1 MAVHRLASEGLL
13 EQMPEQ
19 TWSSW
24 PEAHRDP
31 QRRWLAFSA
40 RARVIVARKSVAPID
55 QWADLARPALAVGS
69 SSSIAIADPR
79 FGTTNGHFAA
89 LAQAWRAAAAR
100 GIDAPD
106 FDRWL
111 DGMRANGVRV
121 LSGGNSAT
129 VEAVATGECAYGLTD
144 TDDALAAIERGLP
157 LVMSLARTLAP
168 GVRGGGTMLIPNTV
182 ALIAGGPGDRPMGRD
197 GSPPAE
203 VLVATG
209 QLRPFGIVIEAVGTA
224 LARES
229 VDITAKVGNTVTA
242 IRFQEGQRV
251 AAGSVLV
258 ELDRAQTAAALVEAE
273 AGLMESRNQFNRGR
287 DLSVTQALSRAQ
299 LDQLETAVKTGEA
312 RVTAARSRLADT
324 VIRAPFAGRTGLRR
338 VSLGS
343 LVSPGTVIT
352 TLDDS
357 SVIKLEFTVPQSLL
371 GSVERGLPIEAGA
384 DGFGERTFKGTLT
397 TLDSRID
404 PVTRSITVRAELPNA
419 DGAIKPGLF
428 MTVQLRAKTVPTLMI
443 PEEALVPEQGRTFVF
458 VVRDG
463 KAQRL
468 EVRTGGREPG
478 SVAVLEGLTAQDAV
492 IVEGTQRV
500 RDGGEVVA
508 KPRA

>member
-1 MAVHRLASEGLL
+1 MG
-13 EQMPEQ
+13 
-19 TWSSW
+19 
-24 PEAHRDP
+24 
-31 QRRWLAFSA
+31 
-40 RARVIVARKSVAPID
+40 
-55 QWADLARPALAVGS
+55 
-69 SSSIAIADPR
+69 
-79 FGTTNGHFAA
+79 
-89 LAQAWRAAAAR
+89 
-100 GIDAPD
+100 
-106 FDRWL
+106 
-111 DGMRANGVRV
+111 
-121 LSGGNSAT
+121 
-129 VEAVATGECAYGLTD
+129 
-144 TDDALAAIERGLP
+144 
-157 LVMSLARTLAP
+157 
-168 GVRGGGTMLIPNTV
+168 RGG
-182 ALIAGGPGDRPMGRD
+182 
-197 GSPPAE
+197 PPPTE

-251 AAGSVLV
+251 GAGSVLV

-273 AGLMESRNQFNRGR
+273 ASLMESRNQFNRGR

-343 LVSPGTVIT
+343 LVSPGMVIT

-357 SVIKLEFTVPQSLL
+357 SVIKLEFSVPQSLL
-371 GSVERGLPIEAGA
+371 GSLEPGLPIEARA
-384 DGFGERTFKGTLT
+384 DGFGERSFKGTLT

-428 MTVQLRAKTVPTLMI
+428 MTVQLQAKTVPTLMI

-468 EVRTGGREPG
+468 EVRTGSREPG

-500 RDGGEVVA
+500 RDGGEVIA

>member
-1 MAVHRLASEGLL
+1 MIRV
-13 EQMPEQ
+13 
-19 TWSSW
+19 
-24 PEAHRDP
+24 
-31 QRRWLAFSA
+31 A
-40 RARVIVARKSVAPID
+40 RASCPLVL
-55 QWADLARPALAVGS
+55 LALLTLVGCSKGGPAAGG
-69 SSSIAIADPR
+69 PET
-79 FGTTNGHFAA
+79 GGPG
-89 LAQAWRAAAAR
+89 RAAA
-100 GIDAPD
+100 
-106 FDRWL
+106 
-111 DGMRANGVRV
+111 
-121 LSGGNSAT
+121 
-129 VEAVATGECAYGLTD
+129 E
-144 TDDALAAIERGLP
+144 
-157 LVMSLARTLAP
+157 
-168 GVRGGGTMLIPNTV
+168 
-182 ALIAGGPGDRPMGRD
+182 RPMGR
-197 GSPPAE
+197 GGPPPAE
-203 VLVATG
+203 VLVVNG
-209 QLRPFGIVIEAVGTA
+209 QMRPFGASIEAVGTA

-229 VDITAKVGNTVTA
+229 VDITSKVANTVTA

-273 AGLMESRNQFNRGR
+273 ASLMESRNQFNRGR

-357 SVIKLEFTVPQSLL
+357 SVIKLEFTVPQSFL
-371 GSVERGLPIEAGA
+371 GSLEPGLQIESRA
-384 DGFGERTFKGTLT
+384 DGFGDRVFTGKLT

-404 PVTRSITVRAELPNA
+404 PVTRSIAVRAELPNA

-428 MTVQLRAKTVPTLMI
+428 MTVRLRAKTVPTLML

-463 KAQRL
+463 KAQRI

-478 SVAVLEGLTAQDAV
+478 SVAVLDGLTAADQV

-508 KPRA
+508 KLRT

>member
-1 MAVHRLASEGLL
+1 VDTLPIMTRV
-13 EQMPEQ
+13 
-19 TWSSW
+19 
-24 PEAHRDP
+24 
-31 QRRWLAFSA
+31 
-40 RARVIVARKSVAPID
+40 ARVSSPLVL
-55 QWADLARPALAVGS
+55 LAL
-69 SSSIAIADPR
+69 I
-79 FGTTNGHFAA
+79 
-89 LAQAWRAAAAR
+89 
-100 GIDAPD
+100 
-106 FDRWL
+106 
-111 DGMRANGVRV
+111 
-121 LSGGNSAT
+121 
-129 VEAVATGECAYGLTD
+129 AVAGC
-144 TDDALAAIERGLP
+144 
-157 LVMSLARTLAP
+157 SK
-168 GVRGGGTMLIPNTV
+168 GGP
-182 ALIAGGPGDRPMGRD
+182 AAGGPGDRPMGR
-197 GSPPAE
+197 GGPPPAE

-251 AAGSVLV
+251 SAGSVLV

-357 SVIKLEFTVPQSLL
+357 SVIKLEFSVPQSLL
-371 GSVERGLPIEAGA
+371 GSLEPGLPIEARA
-384 DGFGERTFKGTLT
+384 DGFGERSFKGTLT

-404 PVTRSITVRAELPNA
+404 PVTRSITVRAELPNG

-428 MTVQLRAKTVPTLMI
+428 MTVQLRAKAVPTLMI

>member
-1 MAVHRLASEGLL
+1 MG
-13 EQMPEQ
+13 
-19 TWSSW
+19 
-24 PEAHRDP
+24 
-31 QRRWLAFSA
+31 
-40 RARVIVARKSVAPID
+40 
-55 QWADLARPALAVGS
+55 
-69 SSSIAIADPR
+69 
-79 FGTTNGHFAA
+79 
-89 LAQAWRAAAAR
+89 
-100 GIDAPD
+100 
-106 FDRWL
+106 
-111 DGMRANGVRV
+111 
-121 LSGGNSAT
+121 
-129 VEAVATGECAYGLTD
+129 
-144 TDDALAAIERGLP
+144 
-157 LVMSLARTLAP
+157 
-168 GVRGGGTMLIPNTV
+168 RGGP
-182 ALIAGGPGDRPMGRD
+182 
-197 GSPPAE
+197 PPAE

-251 AAGSVLV
+251 SAGSVLV

-371 GSVERGLPIEAGA
+371 GSLERGLSIEARA

-404 PVTRSITVRAELPNA
+404 PVTRSIAVRAELPNA

-428 MTVQLRAKTVPTLMI
+428 MTVQLRAKAVPTLMI

-463 KAQRL
+463 KARRL

-478 SVAVLEGLTAQDAV
+478 SVAVLEGLTAQDSV

>member
-1 MAVHRLASEGLL
+1 VDNLAI
-13 EQMPEQ
+13 M
-19 TWSSW
+19 T
-24 PEAHRDP
+24 RD
-31 QRRWLAFSA
+31 A
-40 RARVIVARKSVAPID
+40 RASSL
-55 QWADLARPALAVGS
+55 LALLALV
-69 SSSIAIADPR
+69 
-79 FGTTNGHFAA
+79 
-89 LAQAWRAAAAR
+89 
-100 GIDAPD
+100 
-106 FDRWL
+106 
-111 DGMRANGVRV
+111 
-121 LSGGNSAT
+121 
-129 VEAVATGECAYGLTD
+129 AVAGC
-144 TDDALAAIERGLP
+144 
-157 LVMSLARTLAP
+157 SK
-168 GVRGGGTMLIPNTV
+168 GGP
-182 ALIAGGPGDRPMGRD
+182 AAGGPGDRPMGR
-197 GSPPAE
+197 GGPPPAE
-203 VLVATG
+203 VLVTQG
-209 QLRPFGIVIEAVGTA
+209 EVRPFGAAIEAVGTA

-229 VDITAKVGNTVTA
+229 VDITSKVANTVTA

-273 AGLMESRNQFNRGR
+273 ASLMESRNQFNRGR

-312 RVTAARSRLADT
+312 RVTAARSRLNDT

-343 LVSPGTVIT
+343 LVNPGTVIT

-357 SVIKLEFTVPQSLL
+357 SVIKLEFSVPQSFL
-371 GSVERGLPIEAGA
+371 GSLEPGLPIEARA
-384 DGFGERTFKGTLT
+384 DGFGERAFKGTLT

-404 PVTRSITVRAELPNA
+404 PVTRSIAVRAELPNA

-428 MTVQLRAKTVPTLMI
+428 MTVGLRAKTTPTLMI

-478 SVAVLEGLTAQDAV
+478 SVAVLEGLTAQDKIV
-492 IVEGTQRV
+492 VEGTQRV

>member
-1 MAVHRLASEGLL
+1 MLESRRSMLTRSGAAIFAGAIGSWMAGCDRSSGARRSVVAYISADDVLARDVLRACAAATGVEVDAVFDTEMTKTTALESRIRAERDRPRADLFWSSEAMAVHRLASEGLL

-144 TDDALAAIERGLP
+144 SDDALAAIERGLP

-182 ALIAGGPGDRPMGRD
+182 ALIAGGPGDR
-197 GSPPAE
+197 A
-203 VLVATG
+203 A
-209 QLRPFGIVIEAVGTA
+209 
-224 LARES
+224 
-229 VDITAKVGNTVTA
+229 A
-242 IRFQEGQRV
+242 IRV
-251 AAGSVLV
+251 A
-258 ELDRAQTAAALVEAE
+258 E
-273 AGLMESRNQFNRGR
+273 F
-287 DLSVTQALSRAQ
+287 
-299 LDQLETAVKTGEA
+299 
-312 RVTAARSRLADT
+312 
-324 VIRAPFAGRTGLRR
+324 
-338 VSLGS
+338 
-343 LVSPGTVIT
+343 LVSPACEELIARSPSHNLPLGRASSTST
-352 TLDDS
+352 TLASWLPPFAEPD
-357 SVIKLEFTVPQSLL
+357 PLL
-371 GSVERGLPIEAGA
+371 FDALAASKSAVAL
-384 DGFGERTFKGTLT
+384 
-397 TLDSRID
+397 
-404 PVTRSITVRAELPNA
+404 SIA
-419 DGAIKPGLF
+419 
-428 MTVQLRAKTVPTLMI
+428 AK
-443 PEEALVPEQGRTFVF
+443 R
-458 VVRDG
+458 
-463 KAQRL
+463 RL
-468 EVRTGGREPG
+468 EGA
-478 SVAVLEGLTAQDAV
+478 SA
-492 IVEGTQRV
+492 
-500 RDGGEVVA
+500 
-508 KPRA
+508 